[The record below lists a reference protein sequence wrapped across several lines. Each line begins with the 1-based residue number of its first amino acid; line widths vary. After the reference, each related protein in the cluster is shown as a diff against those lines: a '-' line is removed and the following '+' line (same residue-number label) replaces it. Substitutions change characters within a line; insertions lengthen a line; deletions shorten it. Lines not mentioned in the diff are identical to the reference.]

1 MSETNKTLRIRTSVD
16 GNASSVFVNLDQT
29 YDTFEILSLKLK
41 QTDVYKLHSAN
52 YGVIVGR
59 VLANG
64 NFGVPNAKISI
75 FIEGEF
81 DNEEISNVYPY
92 TTTSTENKEGIRYN
106 LLPDEKID
114 DCHQVVGTFPNKT
127 YLLDNDVLIEVFD
140 RYYKYTTRTNNSGDY
155 IIAGV
160 PTGNQTL
167 HMDLDLSDCGI
178 LSQRPRDFVYKG
190 YTIEQFE
197 NANQF
202 KTDTNLAAL
211 SQVFSQDQV
220 VNVIPFW
227 GNENQGETIGITR
240 ADINISFKF
249 EPTCVFM
256 GSLVADNSSNG
267 ISKKCVPTNQM
278 GAMDELT
285 TGEGTIEMIRY
296 TPGGNIEEFQIR
308 GTQLIDGNGVWCYQI
323 PMNLDYMMTD
333 EYGNMVPTD
342 DPEKGIPTRTR
353 VRFRFSMQDMEKNTD
368 NYFRAKVLVPH
379 NPQNLPGNTG
389 KHEDYDYEFGSETRE
404 DSFRDLLWNNVY
416 TVKSYIP
423 RFQKSK
429 TSRHTQRFTGIKH
442 CNYYGNNNPMPYNN
456 IRIKLPLMFT
466 ILCALI
472 KSYIR
477 IVYVVNN
484 IFNALINILQT
495 VGDVIEVA
503 LHVLSGGLY
512 ALAKWI
518 SKKVS
523 NNENALDISS
533 RIMRPFKSMR
543 YLSVADGLCPDLEN
557 WYFAPVKK
565 ALKTNDVDILQQTLD
580 YLVGKENEEAE
591 DQNVPLKNSGET
603 SSIDAVNTDYDD
615 KQEKVCLTI
624 YTDYLI
630 ACIEMALAQE
640 YRVINFDF
648 YNDWV
653 NGVIYMPRWMRYVR
667 AKRTFLFGLIKI
679 KQKIKACMDDTS
691 IFHKTR
697 YYVQQCALEYKKNK
711 DNLYTDITTYNG
723 CVDNKPKSKKQKCHK
738 SKLARKRYGIFGG
751 SKTGK
756 KPGNGGIVHENE
768 TSRGQF
774 VYYLKPCE
782 WRKQSNNQKV
792 NLFANDIVLL
802 GSLLECN
809 LYGIPQAFKYLTS
822 SSYIMPTNLALTNM
836 DDEGYL
842 YADGDG
848 VICSNTTNELDTG
861 RTVTQVDNS
870 FSGLTNYY
878 SKSEE
883 DLTYGTTEG
892 DELGEVFDDMI
903 PLTEAAGIAWNY
915 TGPGQGEKSKYVNK
929 SLYMPG
935 GHFLGI
941 SCTNSETNIKSCVN
955 LSRICE
961 IGSNMSQRREE
972 VRKIVGTTNEF
983 QYRYFVPTGLIAN
996 DEVNGG
1002 SFRSMFA
1009 TMNHKRL
1016 LCENRYDEKTGYPI
1030 YDFIYLRPNGFDGA
1044 LKNKTKDADWNKSL
1058 NIHDE
1063 YSEFPEVAKDTN
1075 YDSNETA
1082 YTHTRTI
1089 EETKEDYYKFRL
1101 GLDSLEDDEQRKK
1114 FLNNYGST
1122 VSLPQYENSFYFY
1135 FGLKDGSTAFDEFL
1149 KQFFSVCDTTSRFK
1163 TKMRLDVTSE
1173 EKDMCSFTSD
1183 LVLEGLNGT
1192 GIIKGRYEYYVDC
1205 QEDVQIVNLP
1215 SKQAVNGQFEYRLND
1230 LPFGSYK
1237 FIITDEND
1245 NSITKE
1251 IEIGQDVITSKLSST
1266 NFEFRTTNLTEQTIV
1281 NSGKSLDCGY
1291 IEITNLT
1298 YDGRTFPFPGDLTW
1312 EEIKSNI
1319 VILENTEKKYFGS
1332 GISKLPDCFKE
1343 GYTSAEAD
1351 ISADGKIY
1359 VWKADVTYD
1368 VYLTSL
1374 NGGNCGGYMNLGSVL
1389 VEGIDNYDLYLGSKL
1404 LPYSTELVNYTG
1416 EWWRYIGGRNI
1427 NGNFVDNLTDWAKR
1441 YALYRRTD
1449 YSADTFTNK
1458 IFAVNLKDKVVDTAL
1473 FGAPE
1478 YSNGFMLKV
1487 YYENDD
1493 FNTGNTQYSLTDSSL
1508 WPTTLS
1514 TGDTLPNDERQLF
1527 GEMAI
1532 NGKAIISDKIALAQV
1547 TASGY
1552 TGLRP
1557 YFTANIE
1564 NNDKLKE
1571 KHGCLAKLEDGTILY
1586 CRIESINNNDMVF
1599 SFDGE
1604 MPDDIVGTKVS
1615 IYPIFYY
1622 PVINRPFY
1630 SKVYIA
1636 DWINANV
1643 ILGNDGNLS
1652 VEHDVE
1658 YFLSLFEIHNGLTF
1672 ENEEH
1677 EAKKFG
1683 LLEIQEVD
1691 FTKLGRTETVSTE
1704 KIDSNRTHPDNTD
1717 ATGTETGGKPEDVI
1731 TQLSVSGGSRWGKN
1745 ESNEDVFIEEK
1756 YDSFSYTIKENSPK
1770 EPEESATQQEKDIYK
1785 KLTTPYSIEL
1795 ITIDDTTT
1803 IDLPD
1808 SIGYRIDT
1816 GANGIRFI
1824 KDTNDRNK
1832 YYLVKSNS
1840 PLDVDGYVYTV
1851 DENDD
1856 KHFFLACVF
1865 GPESDKKLKAKYVDP
1880 DNSDTTQYIN
1890 KPGDYVFVELYKNW
1904 LKAGIKIPYY
1914 DTNKAETKKYKNVT
1928 KHYDEI
1934 LTSTTENNKF
1944 YDLYNKLKDD
1954 FDITPLFTF
1963 QWKDSS
1969 KKSVDVYNDI
1979 KNIETTKCKI
1989 DFTDVVTDEDIDI
2002 QIEQTGDDGRELY
2015 VWKNVKDFYVVG
2027 FETFDTGNSRDNDG
2041 FEKAVNGMGSTTIYR
2056 IYDGRNLVQLP
2067 SYDSG
2072 AKDPYLY
2079 IVPSGITGIYPHPD
2093 QDIPE
2098 PEESSFIWN
2107 DSQSSML
2114 TIGEDP
2120 QISATEETVAN
2131 IGYSVTGYTDLT
2143 GRTNNDWIYGA
2154 TLRGGT
2160 CVVTFKKN
2168 TNSGEETQLR
2178 TGSVSIYCNE
2188 QENPIGTLTVIQQGD
2203 GGNKFYWGTEGTET
2217 TTATT
2222 ADTQEQTVTLNYRVT
2237 GYTNL
2242 QGVASDDWVHDIVFN
2257 DGVCTFVVDANA
2269 SEDSDRDT
2277 IIRVNC
2283 TQRNDI
2289 GTVNVHQDS
2298 GKYFYFVEGE
2308 TKLTTSGCD
2317 VSNATVSVTGSYET
2331 TYETLTTGTS
2341 EDWITSATFNDG
2353 QFTIEFDDYNIF
2365 DTGEEYY
2372 YPDYP
2377 PREGI
2382 VNVYGDGS
2390 EEPVG
2395 EFTVKQGYTLEICHN
2410 GVWTDDTSTLYCTLD
2425 DNSQRTLTYQYRYTH
2440 LTNLT
2445 ITAMGVDEEDNWT
2458 PCNWANVTINGDTFT
2473 VNISEN
2479 DYNNMRECAI
2489 LFSCEE
2495 DFQLDWFWIEQPEL
2509 GGREVTFT
2517 TTSNVTWENDSHNG
2531 CGAFTVFSMRCKFFD
2546 ENWNLIWDADYEN
2559 TGDGLVPAS
2568 NAHYP
2573 DGQYWTT
2580 SSAYHSNKFKYFVP
2594 YDTTSVTFRVVFDS
2608 IQGHYGEGGM
2618 PIESTCTAVLDDTMT
2633 ECNISLPVIVWN
2645 NC

>member
-1 MSETNKTLRIRTSVD
+1 MSETNKSLRIRTSVD
-16 GNASSVFVNLDQT
+16 GNASSVFVNLDQS

-75 FIEGEF
+75 FIEGNF
-81 DNEEISNVYPY
+81 DDEELSNIYPY
-92 TTTSTENKEGIRYN
+92 TTTSTENKDGIRYN

-160 PTGNQTL
+160 PTGSQTL

-202 KTDTNLAAL
+202 KTDTNLSAL
-211 SQVFSQDQV
+211 SQIFSQDQV

-240 ADINISFKF
+240 ADINITFKF

-342 DPEKGIPTRTR
+342 DPSKGIPTRTR

-379 NPQNLPGNTG
+379 NPQNLPGNSG

-477 IVYVVNN
+477 IVYIVNN
-484 IFNALINILQT
+484 VISFILKAIRQFAQGVEWGIGILT
-495 VGDVIEVA
+495 
-503 LHVLSGGLY
+503 GGLY
-512 ALAKWI
+512 VVMKLLARLF
-518 SKKVS
+518 SGGNVG
-523 NNENALDISS
+523 LDISKGVTKEFKNS
-533 RIMRPFKSMR
+533 R
-543 YLSVADGLCPDLEN
+543 YVSVADGLCPDLEN
-557 WYFAPVKK
+557 WYFVPVKK
-565 ALKTNDVDILQQTLD
+565 PYKDEQDGIDVLQQTLN
-580 YLVGKENEEAE
+580 YLVSNGNEKGE
-591 DQNVPLKNSGET
+591 DQEPPIKDKSSEPVDVVNSEYE
-603 SSIDAVNTDYDD
+603 DNEPVR
-615 KQEKVCLTI
+615 VCLTI

-691 IFHKTR
+691 IFNKTR
-697 YYVQQCALEYKKNK
+697 YYVQQCALEYKKSK
-711 DNLYTDITTYNG
+711 DKLYTDISTYNG
-723 CVDNKPKSKKQKCHK
+723 CVDSKPKSKKQKCHK

-756 KPGNGGIVHENE
+756 KPGNGGIVHEDE
-768 TSRGQF
+768 TSKGQF

-848 VICSNTTNELDTG
+848 VICSNTINEIDTG
-861 RTVTQVDNS
+861 KTVTQVDNS

-878 SKSEE
+878 SRAEE

-892 DELGEVFDDMI
+892 DELGDVFDDMI

-941 SCTNSETNIKSCVN
+941 SCTNAETNIKSCVN
-955 LSRICE
+955 LERICE

-1016 LCENRYDEKTGYPI
+1016 LCENKYDEKTGYPI

-1044 LKNKTKDADWNKSL
+1044 LKNKTKDVDWNKTL

-1075 YDSNETA
+1075 YDNNETA

-1101 GLDSLEDDEQRKK
+1101 GLDDLSDEEQRKK
-1114 FLNNYGST
+1114 FLNNYGTS

-1149 KQFFSVCDTTSRFK
+1149 KQFFSVCDTTSRLK
-1163 TKMRLDVTSE
+1163 NKMRLDVTSE
-1173 EKDMCSFTSD
+1173 EKDLCSFTSD
-1183 LVLEGLNGT
+1183 LVLEGLNGN
-1192 GIIKGRYEYYVDC
+1192 GIITGRYEYYVDC
-1205 QEDVQIVNLP
+1205 QEDVQIVKLP

-1230 LPFGSYK
+1230 LPFGTYK
-1237 FIITDEND
+1237 FIISDETD

-1266 NFEFRTTNLTEQTIV
+1266 NFEFRTTNLTENTIV
-1281 NSGKSLDCGY
+1281 TSGKTLDCGY

-1298 YDGRTFPFPGDLTW
+1298 YDSRTFPGDLTW
-1312 EEIKSNI
+1312 EEIKSNLV
-1319 VILENTEKKYFGS
+1319 VIENSGKKYFGS
-1332 GISKLPDCFKE
+1332 GISKLPDCFKT
-1343 GYTSAEAD
+1343 GYASTNAD
-1351 ISADGKIY
+1351 VSVDGKIY
-1359 VWKADVTYD
+1359 VWKADASYD

-1374 NGGNCGGYMNLGSVL
+1374 NGGNCGGYMSLGTVF

-1416 EWWRYIGGRNI
+1416 EWWRNIGGDALI
-1427 NGNFVDNLTDWAKR
+1427 DWAKR

-1478 YSNGFMLKV
+1478 YNNGFMLKV
-1487 YYENDD
+1487 YYENDN

-1508 WPTTLS
+1508 WSTTLS
-1514 TGDTLPNDERQLF
+1514 SASTLPNDERQLF

-1532 NGKAIISDKIALAQV
+1532 NGKAIVSDKITLAQV
-1547 TASGY
+1547 TSTGY
-1552 TGLRP
+1552 TGYRP
-1557 YFTANIE
+1557 YFVASVSS
-1564 NNDKLKE
+1564 DKLKD
-1571 KHGCLAKLEDGTILY
+1571 KHGCLVKLDDGTILY
-1586 CRIESINNNDMVF
+1586 CVKDGDNF

-1604 MPDDIVGTKVS
+1604 MPDGIVNTNVS

-1643 ILGNDGNLS
+1643 VLGNDGNLNVS
-1652 VEHDVE
+1652 HDIEH
-1658 YFLSLFEIHNGLTF
+1658 FLSLFDIFNGLTF

-1677 EAKKFG
+1677 EGKKFG

-1691 FTKLGRTETVSTE
+1691 FTKSGRTQ
-1704 KIDSNRTHPDNTD
+1704 NTD
-1717 ATGTETGGKPEDVI
+1717 ATGTETGGKPVDVKE
-1731 TQLSVSGGSRWGKN
+1731 TFSVSGGSRWGKT
-1745 ESNEDVFIEEK
+1745 ESNEDIYIEEK
-1756 YDSFSYTIKENSPK
+1756 YDTYTYTIKENSPK
-1770 EPEESATQQEKDIYK
+1770 QPADSATQQEKDMYK
-1785 KLTTPYSIEL
+1785 KLTTPYPIEL
-1795 ITIDDTTT
+1795 LTIDDTTS

-1808 SIGYRIDT
+1808 SLSYRIDT

-1824 KDTNDRNK
+1824 KDTNDNNT
-1832 YYLVKSNS
+1832 YYLVKATN
-1840 PLDVDGYVYTV
+1840 PLDVEGYVYTV
-1851 DENDD
+1851 DETDN
-1856 KHFFLACVF
+1856 KHFYLACVF

-1890 KPGDYVFVELYKNW
+1890 KPGDYVFVELYSNW

-1914 DTNKAETKKYKNVT
+1914 DTNKAETKKYKNIT
-1928 KHYDEI
+1928 KHYDNI

-1944 YDLYNKLKDD
+1944 YDLYDKLTSEY
-1954 FDITPLFTF
+1954 DITPLFTF
-1963 QWKDSS
+1963 KWKDAS
-1969 KKSVDVYNDI
+1969 KRAIDVYNTVKDVATD
-1979 KNIETTKCKI
+1979 KYKI
-1989 DFTDVVTDEDIDI
+1989 DFTDVVTDDDIDI
-2002 QIEQTGDDGRELY
+2002 RIVQKGDDGRELY
-2015 VWKNVKDFYVVG
+2015 VWDNVKDFYVVG
-2027 FETFDTGNSRDNDG
+2027 FETFDRTNSRDNDG
-2041 FEKAVNGMGSTTIYR
+2041 LEKAVNGMGSTTIYR

-2098 PEESSFIWN
+2098 PEESSFVWN
-2107 DSQSSML
+2107 DSQTNAL

-2120 QISATEETVAN
+2120 QIPATEQNVAN
-2131 IGYSVTGYTDLT
+2131 IGYSVTGYTGLS
-2143 GRTNNDWIYGA
+2143 GRTNSDWIDGA
-2154 TLRGGT
+2154 VLRGGT
-2160 CVVTFKKN
+2160 CTVSFRQN
-2168 TNSGEETQLR
+2168 TNSGEETQQR
-2178 TGSVSIYCNE
+2178 TGSVSIYCSE
-2188 QENPIGTLTVIQQGD
+2188 QEGSIGTLTVIQQGD

-2217 TTATT
+2217 TTAMT
-2222 ADTQEQTVTLNYRVT
+2222 ADTQEQIVRLNYRVT

-2242 QGVASDDWVHDIVFN
+2242 QGVTNDNWVTNISFN
-2257 DGVCTFVVDANA
+2257 DGMCVFTVGANGG
-2269 SEDSDRDT
+2269 ENNGRDT

-2283 TQRNDI
+2283 SQRNGI
-2289 GTVNVHQDS
+2289 GTINLHQNG
-2298 GKYFYFVEGE
+2298 GKSFYFVEGE
-2308 TKLTTSGCD
+2308 TKLSTSGCD
-2317 VSNATVSVTGSYET
+2317 VSNVTTTVNSNYET

-2341 EDWITSATFNDG
+2341 SSWITNVTFAEG
-2353 QFTIEFDDYNIF
+2353 VMTVVFDDYNVT
-2365 DTGEEYY
+2365 DDEYV

-2377 PREGI
+2377 PREGV

-2395 EFTVKQGYTLEICHN
+2395 QFTIKQGYTLEICYN
-2410 GVWTDDTSTLYCTLD
+2410 NVWTDDTSDLNCTLS
-2425 DNSQRTLTYQYRYTH
+2425 DNSQQTKTYQYRYTH

-2445 ITAMGVDEEDNWT
+2445 VVAVAYDEEDNWV
-2458 PCNWANVTINGDTFT
+2458 PCDWATVTINGDEFT
-2473 VNISEN
+2473 VNISQN
-2479 DYNNMRECAI
+2479 DTSDIREFAV
-2489 LFSCEE
+2489 LFKCEE
-2495 DFQLDWFWIEQPEL
+2495 DNQLDWFWIEQP
-2509 GGREVTFT
+2509 GGTPPETGRTVTFALVQSYFENSSHLGSGGFT
-2517 TTSNVTWENDSHNG
+2517 IFEMRCQCEDENGDEMWTATYTDTDDGLQPAEGTNYPYGRYWECASIFDTNKFQYWVPYGTTSKD
-2531 CGAFTVFSMRCKFFD
+2531 F
-2546 ENWNLIWDADYEN
+2546 Y
-2559 TGDGLVPAS
+2559 
-2568 NAHYP
+2568 
-2573 DGQYWTT
+2573 
-2580 SSAYHSNKFKYFVP
+2580 
-2594 YDTTSVTFRVVFDS
+2594 VTFDRIS
-2608 IQGHYGEGGM
+2608 GRTGEGGM
-2618 PIESTCTAVLDDTMT
+2618 TTGTHASVTLNDSMT
-2633 ECNISLPVIVWN
+2633 EALITFPDIEWRNE
-2645 NC
+2645 